1 MRVEIKHEELFT
13 HVRPA
18 VESKRNEFHF
28 YGYTTVTEADIW
40 KYCVQKKWK
49 KRSVPEMRTHEIIN
63 DVMELTPAEYMTYT
77 QIEEQ
82 RGSDWFSD
90 LNSDELQLLLS
101 PKKGRQ
107 DQ

>member
-1 MRVEIKHEELFT
+1 MEIKHEQLFD
-13 HVRPA
+13 HVSPA
-18 VESKRNEFHF
+18 IESKRNEFHY
-28 YGYTTVTEADIW
+28 YGYTTVTSADIW
-40 KYCVQKKWK
+40 KYCVQKKWR
-49 KRSVPEMRTHEIIN
+49 KRNIPEMGIHELTN
-63 DVMELTPAEYMTYT
+63 DVMEVTPAEYMTYT

-101 PKKGRQ
+101 PKKTTE

>member
-1 MRVEIKHEELFT
+1 MDIKHEQLFD

-18 VESKRNEFHF
+18 IESKRNEFHF
-28 YGYTTVTEADIW
+28 YGYTTVTATDIW
-40 KYCVQKKWK
+40 KYCVQKKWR
-49 KRSVPEMRTHEIIN
+49 KRDIPEMRIHELLN

-101 PKKGRQ
+101 PKKKTE